1 MIETT
6 QPCRFGAGRLV
17 FRCLQRYIL
26 LLLLLLLYLLLLLLY
41 FTIII
46 IIILLLLLLLLLLFI
61 ITIRVQKE
69 RKDYKDPREKKETR

>member
-46 IIILLLLLLLLLLFI
+46 IIIIILLLLLLLLFI
-61 ITIRVQKE
+61 IIIRVQKE
-69 RKDYKDPREKKETR
+69 RKGCKDPREKKETR